1 MPEPHTS
8 SPWRRIF
15 EEVRRALDNR
25 RDEHGIVGSINWL
38 RMQMALREANP
49 NVVRNIIY
57 RNKGKLADKRVL
69 YNILNELWES
79 AGRPPL
85 QAPELAELHDERGT
99 EEEALRLLS
108 PEKRRAYRA
117 FVSAVRGG
125 QHPKLLVVGR
135 PGSGKTLL
143 SDYIQQAVTLL
154 GRTPIRLELGG
165 SDLGVSLGRLAQMLG
180 VPAELFET
188 RLIKIGLASAFAVQA
203 DAQAE
208 VARVILDAVKAQE
221 APVVLLHI
229 SLTAVAQSDTLGM
242 APLRL
247 NTPEVP
253 RVSAAEWLWQALLE
267 PLSRLPK
274 LSLLVTM
281 AELPRRAAQ
290 QLGQF
295 EEPFRLSPPSASEA
309 KRFVRARLPHLS
321 PPQQEAIVQRVG
333 RSYED
338 LRTLTLLAETR
349 EATPSEE
356 GLEAHLAQLSSLVE
370 TAGDKRLRNFLAVL
384 AVLSLPEFP
393 TLDGAI
399 LARLRPA
406 PWQEINPLERAF
418 LDAVPGER
426 DSWRCFSRQLARM
439 LRQRLSASDP
449 ALYQELHRQAAAA
462 YQEAA
467 LAEPR
472 SEAAARHLH
481 HLFEARDWAGLE
493 QWLKERSIQQSL
505 LQRLWQAAMAEL
517 SGAALEGLALQIASH
532 YVRLGRFDHP
542 DAALALTLL
551 AAATDPTVRTWTQ
564 LKRAEGEVLKG
575 RFEQAEALLSAAPP
589 SDDPLL
595 RAEIALLNAN
605 IARWRGQLT
614 QAAELIEQGARLLPQ
629 IPAASTASPRRF
641 ADTASPFGMNPQ
653 GNPRRFADTVSPRR
667 FTAAAKWL
675 AEAKLAVWAGLVAK
689 DRGDLEAALHEFGR
703 VDPPDDLIRAR
714 VAFQKGDVL
723 LRLGRFDG
731 ALGELN
737 LAVALSSES
746 EAPRHEQA
754 RYLARRATLQRR
766 RAEFARAADDFGAA
780 LAVLE
785 AAAHLSPLE
794 LAFERAKVMD
804 EQALYHLAVGRFDD
818 AIGTLQHNL
827 DTFERYQAEHQVNAT
842 FRRLRSRLYLA
853 LAYWCRGVGQP
864 YHPPLLRGLEPL
876 PDAPYIRHAQTLLA
890 ELQTRL
896 QPSDPCLSPLGG
908 LFWELASLLAATPE
922 AAVLSAQEGLNLA
935 RYPYQ
940 RATAQTVLATA
951 LLRSG
956 RRHEAGQALTA
967 AKAAVAEA
975 ERPDEQSDSGLLAW
989 LSALELR
996 LALAEGQFKAAVNTL
1011 LHSLEPGPL
1020 APYHEAL
1027 IRVFGE
1033 AVELLP
1039 NAELANE
1046 QLARLLPLPISPGS
1060 LRLPD
1065 ELVLRWRQRRSP

>member
-1 MPEPHTS
+1 MSDSEPQTS

-15 EEVRRALDNR
+15 EEVRQALDNR

-38 RMQMALREANP
+38 RKQMALREANP

-57 RNKGKLADKRVL
+57 RDKGKLADKRVL

-79 AGRPPL
+79 TGRPPL
-85 QAPELAELHDERGT
+85 QAPELAELHEEGGT

-143 SDYIQQAVTLL
+143 SDYVQQALTLL

-229 SLTAVAQSDTLGM
+229 SLTAVAHEPDTLGM
-242 APLRL
+242 VPLRL

-253 RVSAAEWLWQALLE
+253 RVSAAEWLWQTLLE

-295 EEPFRLSPPSASEA
+295 EEPIRLSPPSTSEA
-309 KRFVRARLPHLS
+309 KRFVRARLPYLS
-321 PPQQEAIVQRVG
+321 LPQQEVIVQRAG

-384 AVLSLPEFP
+384 AVMSLPEFP
-393 TLDGAI
+393 TLDGTI

-406 PWQEINPLERAF
+406 PWQEISPLERAF

-472 SEAAARHLH
+472 GEAAARHLH

-493 QWLKERSIQQSL
+493 QWLKGRSIQQSL
-505 LQRLWQAAMAEL
+505 LQRLWQAASTEL
-517 SGAALEGLALQIASH
+517 SGAALEGLALQVASY
-532 YVRLGRFDHP
+532 YVRLGSFDHP
-542 DAALALTLL
+542 DALLALTLL
-551 AAATDPTVRTWTQ
+551 AAATDSTVRTWTQ

-595 RAEIALLNAN
+595 QAEIALLNAN

-629 IPAASTASPRRF
+629 TPAADTASPRRF
-641 ADTASPFGMNPQ
+641 TD
-653 GNPRRFADTVSPRR
+653 
-667 FTAAAKWL
+667 AAKRL
-675 AEAKLAVWAGLVAK
+675 AEAKLAVWAGLIAK
-689 DRGDLEAALHEFGR
+689 DRGDLEAALREFDR
-703 VDPPDDLIRAR
+703 VAPPDDLIRAR

-723 LRLGRFDG
+723 LQLGRFDG

-737 LAVALSSES
+737 LAVALSSAN

-780 LAVLE
+780 LAMLE
-785 AAAHLSPLE
+785 MAAHLSPLE
-794 LAFERAKVMD
+794 LAFEQAKVMD

-818 AIGTLQHNL
+818 AIGALQHNL
-827 DTFERYQAEHQVNAT
+827 DTFKRYQAEHQVNAT
-842 FRRLRSRLYLA
+842 FRRLRSRLHLA
-853 LAYWCRGVGQP
+853 LAYWCRGVRQP

-876 PDAPYIRHAQTLLA
+876 PDTPDVRHAQTLLA
-890 ELQTRL
+890 QIQARL
-896 QPSDPCLSPLGG
+896 RPGDPCLLPLGG
-908 LFWELASLLAATPE
+908 LFWEITSLLAATPE
-922 AAVLSAQEGLNLA
+922 AAVLSAQTGLTLA
-935 RYPYQ
+935 RHPYQ
-940 RATAQTVLATA
+940 LATAQTVLATA

-956 RRHEAGQALTA
+956 RRYEAGQALTA
-967 AKAAVAEA
+967 AKTAFMTVAEQPG
-975 ERPDEQSDSGLLAW
+975 EHSDSGLLAW
-989 LSALELR
+989 LRALELR
-996 LALAEGQFKAAVNTL
+996 LALAEGKFQAAASTL
-1011 LHSLEPGPL
+1011 LASLEAEPL
-1020 APYHEAL
+1020 APYHETL
-1027 IRVFGE
+1027 LRIFGE

-1039 NAELANE
+1039 NAEVANE
-1046 QLARLLPLPISPGS
+1046 QLARLLSLPTNPGH